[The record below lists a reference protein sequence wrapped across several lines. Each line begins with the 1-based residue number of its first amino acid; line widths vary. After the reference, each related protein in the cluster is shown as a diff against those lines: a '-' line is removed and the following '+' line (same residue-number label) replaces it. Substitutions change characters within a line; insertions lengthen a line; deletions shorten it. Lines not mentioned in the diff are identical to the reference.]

1 MHGIAHAVGA
11 LFKVPHGRAI
21 AAVMPFVL
29 KFNRKGIEDKLVDV
43 ARYLDLSHHSF
54 DGFMDWII
62 YLRLELGM
70 PASLGELGVTK
81 ADIPKIQERAERD
94 ANMGT
99 NPNQYGLGSFWIS
112 IANFDQYPF
121 EVLDSTLFNFSAKPT
136 DGIFI
141 AAGNAAP
148 VPFDDDFPVGDWKY
162 KHRFTIEDFRYE
174 PFFELNRSLLFNQAI
189 GQVYL
194 TIRYERLGGLDFLSE
209 TFMDEYSIIK
219 EYRISTFMKN
229 HIDQPE

>member
-1 MHGIAHAVGA
+1 MARVRKIWTKTFLQKEEGWTFIEAAFSIVLITVVFLGFSIT
-11 LFKVPHGRAI
+11 LLSFREWMSRSWAI
-21 AAVMPFVL
+21 RCMDQYANDFTSH
-29 KFNRKGIEDKLVDV
+29 
-43 ARYLDLSHHSF
+43 LDNLMQM
-54 DGFMDWII
+54 G
-62 YLRLELGM
+62 
-70 PASLGELGVTK
+70 T
-81 ADIPKIQERAERD
+81 
-94 ANMGT
+94 NMGT

-121 EVLDSTLFNFSAKPT
+121 EVLDSTLFSFSAKPT